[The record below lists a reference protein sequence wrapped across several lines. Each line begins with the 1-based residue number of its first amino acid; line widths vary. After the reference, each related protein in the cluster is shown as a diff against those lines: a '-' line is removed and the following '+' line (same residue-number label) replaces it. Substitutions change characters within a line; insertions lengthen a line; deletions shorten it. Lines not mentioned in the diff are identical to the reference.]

1 MGRFL
6 WRLHED
12 VQFESREKTDHLQQD
27 ALIEHVNYCLRRSPF
42 YSRRYNDS
50 FKEIT
55 SLVDLAK
62 LGFTSKDDLLKWND
76 EFLAVPKADIV
87 DTCFTSATVGTTPVN
102 FLLTQ
107 NDLQRLAYN
116 ERIAFQISG
125 VQREDTVAICV
136 AMERGF
142 MAGLAYFLGGV
153 ELGAHMIRVGA
164 SAGPQHIWS
173 LLKTHQPSVIIGVP
187 SVLANVTKSAIKE
200 GEDPAS
206 LKIGRI
212 LAIGEPLRD
221 EKLNL
226 LSSIQRI
233 EQMWNAP
240 LYSTYASTEMSTSFA
255 ECRERQGG
263 HLRPELIYVEIID
276 EEGNEVREGEIGE
289 VVVTPLGIEGM
300 PLLRFKTGD
309 MSFMIHEPCPCGRT
323 TRRIGPVI
331 GRKAQLLKYKG
342 TNVFPNAV
350 VSIVEANPDFLGC
363 YVEAYSAEFGED
375 RVIAAVAAASE
386 NYDLEKLKEEFR
398 AGLRVVPELKV
409 IAEDDYVRRT
419 QPAGKRKRQIFFD
432 MREGRWN

>member
-1 MGRFL
+1 MDRFSWL
-6 WRLHED
+6 RQED
-12 VQFESREKTDHLQQD
+12 VQFEPSAKVDRLHQETLIDH
-27 ALIEHVNYCLRRSPF
+27 ANYCLRKSPF
-42 YSRRYNDS
+42 YARRFKGS
-50 FKEIT
+50 IKEIT
-55 SLVDLAK
+55 SPTDLPK
-62 LGFTSKDDLLKWND
+62 LGFTTKDDLLAYNED
-76 EFLAVPKADIV
+76 FLAVPKAEIV
-87 DTCFTSATVGTTPVN
+87 DTCLTSATVGITPVN
-102 FLLTQ
+102 FYLTR

-125 VQREDTVAICV
+125 LQRDDKVAICV

-153 ELGAHMIRVGA
+153 ELGAHMVRVGA
-164 SAGPQHIWS
+164 SAGPQHIWN
-173 LLKTHQPSVIIGVP
+173 LLKTHRPSAIIGVP
-187 SVLANVTKSAIKE
+187 SVLANVAKSALEE
-200 GEDPAS
+200 GDDPAS
-206 LKIGRI
+206 LRLDRI
-212 LAIGEPLRD
+212 LAIGESLRD

-226 LSSIQRI
+226 LASVQRI
-233 EQMWNAP
+233 EMMWQAP

-255 ECRERQGG
+255 ECRVRQGG
-263 HLRPELIYVEIID
+263 HLRPELIHVEIVD
-276 EEGNEVREGEIGE
+276 EEGNEVSDGEIGE

-309 MSFMIHEPCPCGRT
+309 MSFIIHEPCPCGRT

-342 TNVFPNAV
+342 TNVFPNAI

-375 RVIAAVAAASE
+375 RIIVEVAAASE

-409 IAEDDYVRRT
+409 IAEEDYIRKT
-419 QPAGKRKRQIFFD
+419 QPVGKRKRQIFFD
-432 MREGRWN
+432 MREGRQR